1 MRYWQPLK
9 ARGTTDHCTYY
20 TLLDAQDAFSIR
32 QKKILKDI
40 KSQLRNI
47 EKSCQKQ
54 VLYFQH

>member
-40 KSQLRNI
+40 LDLN
-47 EKSCQKQ
+47 
-54 VLYFQH
+54 L